1 MILAVDAGNTR
12 VKATLVD
19 SARVTELFVLS
30 TVSVSE
36 DPRVFSEALDGCG
49 SRLERLDGA
58 AVCSVVPGLDRAIGP
73 AIRRATGRPVLFVN
87 HDSDLPFRLRLAR
100 PAKLGPDRLAA
111 AAGALAPRRAHAI
124 VVDIGT
130 AITVDLIVGREFR
143 GGLIMAGPG
152 LALRALGAH
161 TRRLPNI
168 DERALARGV
177 PIRFDDTEPAM
188 KLGARA
194 AAVGAVLEGV
204 RVLRQASRVSPAVFV
219 TGGGARLVRD
229 RLPREWRQEPHLVA
243 KGLYRLW
250 RLNLPSVK
258 KKP

>member
-12 VKATLVD
+12 VKAALVD
-19 SARVTELFVLS
+19 SARVTKLFSLS
-30 TVSVSE
+30 TAEVSN
-36 DPRVFSEALDGCG
+36 DPRVFSRALNACG

-58 AVCSVVPGLDRAIGP
+58 AVCSVVPGLDRVVGP
-73 AIRRATGRPVLFVN
+73 AIRRATGWSAFFLR
-87 HDSDLPFRLRLAR
+87 HDSNLPFRLRLAR
-100 PAKLGPDRLAA
+100 PERVGADRLAA
-111 AAGALAPRRAHAI
+111 AAGAIAPRRAHAI

-130 AITVDLIVGREFR
+130 AITVDLIAGGEFR

-152 LALRALGAH
+152 LALRALGSYA
-161 TRRLPNI
+161 RRLPEI
-168 DERALARGV
+168 DATALAGGV

-188 KLGARA
+188 TLGAST

-204 RVLRQASRVSPAVFV
+204 RVLRRSSRLSPAVFV
-219 TGGGARLVRD
+219 TGGGACVVRD
-229 RLPREWRQEPHLVA
+229 RLPRGWRQEPHLVA

-250 RLNLPSVK
+250 GLNLQPGK

>member
-12 VKATLVD
+12 VKVALVD
-19 SARVTELFVLS
+19 SARVTELFALS
-30 TVSVSE
+30 TTVVFD
-36 DPRVFSEALDGCG
+36 DPRVFSRALDGCG

-58 AVCSVVPGLDRAIGP
+58 AVCSVVPGFDRVIGP
-73 AIRRATGRPVLFVN
+73 AIRRATGKSAFFVR

-100 PAKLGPDRLAA
+100 PARVGADRLAA
-111 AAGALAPRRAHAI
+111 AAGAIAPRRADAI

-130 AITVDLIVGREFR
+130 AITVDLIAGGEFR
-143 GGLIMAGPG
+143 GGLIMVGPG
-152 LALRALGAH
+152 LALRALGAYA
-161 TRRLPNI
+161 RRLPGI
-168 DERALARGV
+168 DAKAMAGGV

-204 RVLRQASRVSPAVFV
+204 RVLRLASRLSPAVFV

-229 RLPREWRQEPHLVA
+229 RLPRGWRQEPDLVA

-250 RLNLPSVK
+250 RLNLPSGK

>member
-12 VKATLVD
+12 VKAALVD
-19 SARVTELFVLS
+19 SARATELFAVS
-30 TVSVSE
+30 TVAVSG
-36 DPRVFSEALDGCG
+36 DPRVFSKALDEHG

-58 AVCSVVPGLDRAIGP
+58 AVCSVVPGLDRVIGR
-73 AIRRATGRPVLFVN
+73 AIRRATGRPAFFVR

-100 PAKLGPDRLAA
+100 PAKVGPDRLAA

-130 AITVDLIVGREFR
+130 AITVDLIAGREFR

-152 LALRALGAH
+152 LALRALGAYA
-161 TRRLPNI
+161 RRLPNI
-168 DERALARGV
+168 DSRAMAKGG

-188 KLGARA
+188 RLGARA
-194 AAVGAVLEGV
+194 ATVGAVLEGV
-204 RVLRQASRVSPAVFV
+204 RVIRRASRVSPAVFV

-229 RLPREWRQEPHLVA
+229 RLPREWRHEPHLVA
-243 KGLYRLW
+243 RGLYRLW
-250 RLNLPSVK
+250 RLNLPPGK